1 MSTIEH
7 EEKKMIIKM
16 DEIYVESEDMII
28 GAMLYLNEEG
38 MKTKFLGFNQ
48 HNRAIIEID
57 EVPYSIVNKGT
68 SGRGLDMTQV
78 FDLSQTDVPVNPE
91 KTPQKVSFISRKYA
105 FHYEKKF
112 GKPVQ

>member
-1 MSTIEH
+1 MSTIER
-7 EEKKMIIKM
+7 EENKMVIKM

-38 MKTKFLGFNQ
+38 MKTEFLGFNQ
-48 HNRAIIEID
+48 HNRAIISID
-57 EVPYSIVNKGT
+57 GVSHAIVNKGT

-78 FDLSQTDVPVNPE
+78 FDLLETDVPVNPE
-91 KTPQKVSFISRKYA
+91 KTPQRVSFISRKYA